1 MLGSLFWIKAFGPS
15 LLDLFFI
22 LFNCISTA
30 GVKVIGH
37 DTAVIYGENAF
48 LFSQL
53 TESKD
58 DLTRIIWQKKTREE
72 RVEKT
77 FFNIWPDG
85 KTEHVNGLGHRVKF
99 IGNTAEKNGSIQLQE
114 MRLLDEGIYTCIY
127 ILYPSGTFETN
138 INVTVLV
145 PPVVNIKKEA
155 PVAGKLEVTLAS
167 CFASNARPAA
177 EVFWRF
183 GALNISG
190 LRTETSHTV
199 HPNGTVTVVSILLGV
214 PVKHLN
220 ERKVQCVVKHNSLT
234 EEFDSTLNIHYPPE
248 SVMIVP
254 DSSLTGGKDFLCKV
268 EGNPIPTYIWTSK
281 ENKSSPNYE
290 DSKLL
295 VPKLS
300 SDFNG
305 LYICKASNK
314 YGSSSGSLYL
324 HVHTESSTCSA
335 CWVLFGVA
343 LFITAVLG
351 IVVHIWRKGLW
362 NRIQDRFQDLF
373 PDRIQVPTDSP
384 NPREAQSEE
393 LQEIQDEVR
402 R

>member
-1 MLGSLFWIKAFGPS
+1 MLGSLFWKKALGPS

-22 LFNCISTA
+22 FFNCISIA

-37 DTAVIYGENAF
+37 DTAVIYGESAF
-48 LFSQL
+48 LLSQL

-58 DLTRIIWQKKTREE
+58 DLARIIWQKKTREDPK
-72 RVEKT
+72 EKT
-77 FFNIWPDG
+77 FFNIRSDG

-114 MRLLDEGIYTCIY
+114 MRLLDEGIYTCIFV
-127 ILYPSGTFETN
+127 LYPSGTFETN

-145 PPVVNIKKEA
+145 PPVVNILKES
-155 PVAGKLEVTLAS
+155 PVAGRLEVTLSS

-177 EVFWRF
+177 EVFWRL

-190 LRTETSHTV
+190 MRTETNHTV

-220 ERKVQCVVKHNSLT
+220 EMKVQCVVKHNSMT
-234 EEFDSTLNIHYPPE
+234 EEIDSTISIHYPPE
-248 SVMIVP
+248 SVIIVP
-254 DSSLTGGKDFLCKV
+254 DFSLTEGKVFLCKV
-268 EGNPIPTYIWTSK
+268 DCNPIPTYIWTSK

-295 VPKLS
+295 IPKLS

-324 HVHTESSTCSA
+324 HVHTESSTSSA
-335 CWVLFGVA
+335 CWVLFGITV
-343 LFITAVLG
+343 FICSVLG
-351 IVVHIWRKGLW
+351 IVVLIWRKGLW
-362 NRIQDRFQDLF
+362 DTIQERFRDLF

-384 NPREAQSEE
+384 NSGDAQREE
-393 LQEIQDEVR
+393 L
-402 R
+402 